1 LIDTIMVSRD
11 TREFVAAGV
20 PVFDPWDWTLHAGGR
35 VAVAQAHAPAHGE
48 RRNPPRPA
56 PKLTPAAPARGRPP
70 RARRSPSRAVPAKPS
85 DV

>member
-1 LIDTIMVSRD
+1 LIDTIMVRRD
-11 TREFVAAGV
+11 AREIVAAGV

-35 VAVAQAHAPAHGE
+35 VAVAQAHATVPGE
-48 RRNPPRPA
+48 RRDRARPS